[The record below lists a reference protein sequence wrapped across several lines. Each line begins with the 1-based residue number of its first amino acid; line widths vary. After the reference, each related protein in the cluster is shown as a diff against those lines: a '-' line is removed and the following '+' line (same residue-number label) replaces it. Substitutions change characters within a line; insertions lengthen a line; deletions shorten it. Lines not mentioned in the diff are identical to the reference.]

1 MAGKAD
7 PRPIFAKRLN
17 YSIRNSGMTARRFCE
32 LCGISESSMSKYR
45 KGIAMPGRGRIL
57 RMSSVLHLDPM
68 WLLGY
73 QEDNARVSTEDNY
86 ERIKLE
92 SLIKN
97 MTTEE
102 LKNTIEFIEK
112 YIRKD
117 TNNDK

>member
-1 MAGKAD
+1 
-7 PRPIFAKRLN
+7 
-17 YSIRNSGMTARRFCE
+17 
-32 LCGISESSMSKYR
+32 
-45 KGIAMPGRGRIL
+45 
-57 RMSSVLHLDPM
+57 MSSVLHLDPM

-73 QEDNARVSTEDNY
+73 QEDNSHVSTEDNY